1 MLDSCAVMTFAGT
14 RDAARA
20 LAFYRDRLGLRF
32 VSDDSFA
39 LVFDAHGTML
49 RVTRVGPFTPL
60 PFTALGWAVGDIHEQ
75 VRELAARGVEFE
87 RFAHVP
93 ADELGVWAA
102 PDGTKVAWFK
112 DPDGNTLSLTEF
124 AR

>member
-1 MLDSCAVMTFAGT
+1 VLDSCAVMTFAGT
-14 RDAARA
+14 RDAERA
-20 LAFYRDRLGLRF
+20 LVFYRDRLGLRL
-32 VSDDSFA
+32 VVDDSFA

-60 PFTALGWAVGDIHEQ
+60 PFTALGWAVSDIAAQ
-75 VRELAARGVEFE
+75 VRELAARGVVFE
-87 RFAHVP
+87 RYAHVP
-93 ADELGVWAA
+93 GDEQGVWTA